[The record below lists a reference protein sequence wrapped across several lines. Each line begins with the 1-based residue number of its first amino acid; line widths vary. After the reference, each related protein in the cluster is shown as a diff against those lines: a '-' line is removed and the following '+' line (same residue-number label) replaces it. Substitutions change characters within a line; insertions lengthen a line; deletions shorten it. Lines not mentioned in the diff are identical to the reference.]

1 MTILKGFVHVLWL
14 WCASVFSTPV
24 CRMTASAVLLS
35 MQLLV
40 RWPNGHV
47 YNERRK
53 ATPIEKAGMINR
65 TSQTGKGGGLWQ
77 RGGLQE
83 GADGRKRGS
92 LEEGYTDRD

>member
-1 MTILKGFVHVLWL
+1 
-14 WCASVFSTPV
+14 
-24 CRMTASAVLLS
+24 

-65 TSQTGKGGGLWQ
+65 TSQTGKGGGWQ